1 MRRRSEKG
9 TSGVARSE
17 DRGRGRAARAD
28 ARVRGGDGAACLKA
42 GSASRC
48 GRRARDPQR
57 GKAPRRFGAF
67 LVSTFS
73 SSTGSTHGSDS
84 DGGFF
89 LLHPKK
95 VPEGPRHTERRLERA
110 RRTLSP
116 RVSSSVPPRLAVAVA
131 PSRSARPSTRRHI
144 PRLSARD
151 KKKVQASLFPRVRGL
166 HPSSATAEVRGA
178 ARPLPSPRRFALHH
192 PHSPPAAV
200 DMPSALPLVMTAT
213 RAVADAVHA
222 ARGAPKPHPRAPA
235 P

>member
-42 GSASRC
+42 EARLVVVAARGTHSAEK
-48 GRRARDPQR
+48 RRD
-57 GKAPRRFGAF
+57 
-67 LVSTFS
+67 VSGLS
-73 SSTGSTHGSDS
+73 SSALFPRPQGRPMGLTRMA
-84 DGGFF
+84 GFF
-89 LLHPKK
+89 
-95 VPEGPRHTERRLERA
+95 VTPEEGSGRARHTERRLERA